1 MKLAPLLLFPFLIA
15 GSAQAYESQPGWS
28 SSRKCIRKEYRE
40 EYVPGTANSPGYVK
54 SWHDT
59 IEVPCRPW
67 RSSPPRER
75 EPRPIYQRPPSPD
88 GNECSDGAVLGGIL
102 GGGAAAALSQEMDV
116 GGQFL
121 LE

>member
-40 EYVPGTANSPGYVK
+40 EYVPGTANRPGYVK
-54 SWHDT
+54 SISYTHLTLPT
-59 IEVPCRPW
+59 I
-67 RSSPPRER
+67 
-75 EPRPIYQRPPSPD
+75 
-88 GNECSDGAVLGGIL
+88 
-102 GGGAAAALSQEMDV
+102 
-116 GGQFL
+116 L